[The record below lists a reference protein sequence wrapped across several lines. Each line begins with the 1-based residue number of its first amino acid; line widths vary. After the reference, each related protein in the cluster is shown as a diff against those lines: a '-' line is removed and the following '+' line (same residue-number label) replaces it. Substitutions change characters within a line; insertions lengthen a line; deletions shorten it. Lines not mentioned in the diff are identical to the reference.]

1 MEPPIDMSED
11 DRAAIENKHI
21 VMFEYVGT
29 ALLVYI
35 SVCAKYIFVIK
46 KKTKKEEI
54 HMMLH

>member
-35 SVCAKYIFVIK
+35 SVCAKYIINIK
-46 KKTKKEEI
+46 KKRKYI
-54 HMMLH
+54 